1 MPDRQP
7 SPHGARTRQPAGS
20 ASEVMLC
27 APGSGANRGGT
38 ALNGPQPTGPP
49 RSGRVTR
56 SHGPWRS
63 REAGSGS
70 SGPGWGKRRVLLL
83 NATFEPLTALP
94 LRRAIVLLVCGKAEV
109 VHEDPSGLTL
119 HAATMTVDVPSVI
132 RLSTY
137 VRVPYRAQVPLTR
150 AGLMH
155 RDRFR
160 CAYCGGRAETIDHVL
175 PRSRGG
181 EHSWENCVACCA
193 KCNHRKA
200 DKLLSEIG
208 WSLRIVPRAP
218 HGPHWRLLA
227 HAKETDPLWNRY
239 LGAPAA

>member
-7 SPHGARTRQPAGS
+7 SPRGADTRHPAGQ
-20 ASEVMLC
+20 APEALLC
-27 APGSGANRGGT
+27 APTASASPSGP
-38 ALNGPQPTGPP
+38 LPVGPP
-49 RSGRVTR
+49 GRVGRVTR
-56 SHGPWRS
+56 THGQRRS
-63 REAGSGS
+63 RDPAGAS
-70 SGPGWGKRRVLLL
+70 SPPGWGRRRVLLL

-109 VHEDPSGLTL
+109 VHEDPAGLTL
-119 HAATMTVDVPSVI
+119 HAATMVVEVPSVI

-160 CAYCGGRAETIDHVL
+160 CAYCGARAETIDHVV

-181 EHSWENCVACCA
+181 AHSWQNCVACCA

-200 DKLLSEIG
+200 DKLLSELG
-208 WSLRIVPRAP
+208 WRLRVVPQAP

-227 HAKETDPLWNRY
+227 HSSEADPVWQRY